1 MIMMWPQN
9 VAVIVSGL
17 RCAEGQNFGEE
28 KAWDKGREK
37 VIHMA
42 VWVKTNILALPPLP
56 AWVPQL

>member
-1 MIMMWPQN
+1 M
-9 VAVIVSGL
+9 AVIVSGL